1 MFLIRSVRAGDFKFI
16 YRLAKKLNSY
26 NLPADTRRLK
36 EIIRCSVKSFRSQN
50 LPIEKKQYLFVLENT
65 RSHNVVGCSLIIAR
79 HGTPRLPHLAF
90 GISSESLKSRTLHK
104 TIRHQTLKLIADTR
118 GYTEIGGLVTL
129 PEYRGHKARLG
140 KQLSFARFLYMK
152 RHRSQF
158 CSKVLVEYFPKLSGN
173 KGNKF
178 WETVGHKFTGL
189 SYSHAD
195 KLSINNKEF
204 IMSLFPKTKLYCCML
219 REGVTKRLG
228 EPGAGGKIS
237 LYMLEKMGFRFLN
250 QIDPFDGG
258 PNYGARFSQIS
269 AIQKTLY
276 LKHREGAILKSS
288 KTFLVMAENSGQVRI
303 CVSQIKK
310 SANKIL
316 LPAQTI
322 DLLQI
327 KSNERVSVTPF

>member
-1 MFLIRSVRAGDFKFI
+1 MFLIRSVRAGDFKSI

-26 NLPADTRRLK
+26 NLPADTRRLQ
-36 EIIRCSVKSFRSQN
+36 EIIRCSVKSFHGQK
-50 LPIEKKQYLFVLENT
+50 LPIEKKQYLFVIENA
-65 RSHNVVGCSLIIAR
+65 RSHNVVGCSLVIAR

-90 GISSESLKSRTLHK
+90 GIGSESLTSKTLHK
-104 TIRHQTLKLIADTR
+104 TIRHQTLKLIKDTR

-129 PEYRGHKARLG
+129 PEYRRHKERLG

-152 RHRSQF
+152 QHRSQF
-158 CSKVLVEYFPKLSGN
+158 CPKVLVEYFPKLSGN
-173 KGNKF
+173 KGNQF
-178 WETVGHKFTGL
+178 WKTVGHQFTGL
-189 SYSHAD
+189 SYDHAD

-204 IMSLFPKTKLYCCML
+204 IMSLFPKTKLYCCLL
-219 REGVTKRLG
+219 RDGVAKHLG
-228 EPGAGGKIS
+228 EPGPGGKIS

-258 PNYGARFSQIS
+258 PNYGIRFSQIS
-269 AIQKTLY
+269 AIQKTLH

-288 KTFLVMAENSGQVRI
+288 KAFLVMAEESGQVRI

-310 SANKIL
+310 MMNEVC

-327 KSNERVSVTPF
+327 KPKQRVSVTPF